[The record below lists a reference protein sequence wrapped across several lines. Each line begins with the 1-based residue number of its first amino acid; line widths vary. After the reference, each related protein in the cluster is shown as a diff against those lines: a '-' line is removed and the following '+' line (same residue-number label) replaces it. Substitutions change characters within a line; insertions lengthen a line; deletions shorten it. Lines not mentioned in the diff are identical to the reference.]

1 MSHHP
6 AGISSRLAVWGVS
19 ISAGLLVLIFAAQF
33 AWRSHIESNW
43 SRTKPGRQQDLAR
56 MIQSS
61 FDDRLEGQRRKGM
74 EIRHDEEISRA
85 VETRAPG
92 DLASAFQRLA
102 RDNSDDDLSIDIVDS
117 TGTII
122 LWSGRSVVSSYVTVL
137 HAAHGD
143 PIAFVS
149 QARLHRYLSVGV
161 ASSAKRYFVFVG
173 RPLETTYPV
182 SNRFVSSTS
191 LADQLLRDSGLPV
204 HFVTEIALR
213 DTSSESTFAIPLKD
227 AEGRLL
233 SYALAPLP
241 TIAAETQKADRYF
254 DSGKSLIAAVGICF
268 LAILLFIS
276 AGRPQNRLFDYGLAI
291 LLAWALRIGWRFLG
305 FPSTL
310 VGGFL
315 FDPAI
320 HSSPFPLGLA
330 GSLGELTLSALT
342 LLFTILL
349 LLKIT
354 LNWFRSSVSAGH
366 RSLLVL
372 RYVTAVALPFA
383 FQYVV
388 RAYGAALRSFVFD
401 STIRYR
407 DPMSLLPNQPMMVMH
422 LNILLLTV
430 ALGAACLAIFL
441 ITSRFLGGVVR
452 DGKLA
457 WTRVILLSLI
467 FLSAYGLYLWL
478 DQPAQLP
485 LYLPL
490 LLYSSGLVM
499 LLLLELRGATW
510 SPWRVRPL
518 VATAI
523 VLAGA
528 FVFAVLALDA
538 KTHEKERDRA
548 QLLAEELLRPVDNWL
563 SLVVSESLRGATSRA
578 VDQLA
583 AGGNDSTASV
593 DLAFGLW
600 AQTLM
605 SKEGYNSALV
615 VYDPFGK
622 ELSRFSVGLTSFD
635 QMDLLTQ
642 LFHREEEAL
651 LVVDRKVSDGT
662 VKYYGEWGYVLAPGN
677 QPVGSIAI
685 VMSASQRTLF
695 RGEAPEQLR
704 STSREPFEDAFRKV
718 SVSEYRDGILW
729 LTNDPILFRGMRLPT
744 SIESDL
750 NNPTGRFVWSEQD
763 LEGQSYDVL
772 YAKDDADRS
781 RILSLSIGSLDI
793 RWHLFN
799 VVKTLLV
806 YLLIFGLIALVASFP
821 SIMAG
826 RPTRFGF
833 REKLITS
840 FAILSVLPLL
850 LMAYYNREL
859 AIDRLDQNITKRLS
873 QDLDV
878 TQQRI
883 STTVEDELDFSLGV
897 NNDFCEAVASD
908 LGVDFSIYQGAQLKA
923 SSRPELFRAS
933 ILDNRL
939 TGTAYVNTI
948 VLGRGFYETQER
960 IGEVSYIVGY
970 RPIVVGDSV
979 RGVLAV
985 PALYRQQ
992 EIDEELAQRNAF
1004 VLGAYALVVSF
1015 VIGLALVLA
1024 NTLSRPLRDLSRAA
1038 RSVGKGDLDVVLQA
1052 RSADEVGDL
1061 IRSFNE
1067 MTTELKA
1074 SRENLARAER
1084 ELAWKEMAKQVAHEI
1099 KNPLTPIKLSIQ
1111 HLVQAY
1117 RQGAKDFGD
1126 ILQRVSQTVV
1136 EQIDVLTRIASEFS
1150 NFARMP
1156 ERTFERVDLKQLL
1169 QETIDL
1175 FKEVQG
1181 IEFRH
1186 TFSAVPAVVVADKDE
1201 LRRVFIN
1208 IVRNSVQAMEKG
1220 GVIVVDLN
1228 VQHQVCSIRI
1238 SDTGSGI
1245 PEEIQPRVFQPNFST
1260 KTDGMGLGL
1269 AITRKVIEDLN
1280 GTINLRSK
1288 VGQGTTVEMNIPLLH
1303 S

>member
-1 MSHHP
+1 MSPHP
-6 AGISSRLAVWGVS
+6 SGISTRLVLWGFSV
-19 ISAGLLVLIFAAQF
+19 SAGALLVLLAAQF
-33 AWRSHIESNW
+33 AWRSSIEANW
-43 SRTKPGRQQDLAR
+43 SQTKSAREQDLAKT
-56 MIQSS
+56 IQSS
-61 FDDRLEGQRRKGM
+61 FDDRLESQRQKGV
-74 EIRHDEEISRA
+74 EISLDDEISRG

-92 DLASAFQRLA
+92 SLASAFQRLA
-102 RDNSDDDLSIDIVDS
+102 RYNPEDDLSIDIVDTAGS
-117 TGTII
+117 IM
-122 LWSGRSVVSSYVTVL
+122 LWSGRSVVLSYASIL
-137 HAAHGD
+137 QAFHGD
-143 PIAFVS
+143 RVAFVS

-161 ASSAKRYFVFVG
+161 ESSDKRYYVFVG

-191 LADQLLRDSGLPV
+191 LADELLRETGVPI
-204 HFVTEIALR
+204 HFVTEVTPR
-213 DTSSESTFAIPLKD
+213 DTAAQSTFAIPLKD
-227 AEGRLL
+227 TESRLL
-233 SYALAPLP
+233 SFALAPLP
-241 TIAAETQKADRYF
+241 TIAAGTQKADRYF
-254 DSGKSLIAAVGICF
+254 EAGKSLTAAVGMCL
-268 LAILLFIS
+268 LALLLFIVKGS
-276 AGRPQNRLFDYGLAI
+276 TWSTSLNYGFAI
-291 LLAWALRIGWRFLG
+291 LLAWAVRIGWRFIG

-330 GSLGELTLSALT
+330 GSLGELSLSALT

-349 LLKIT
+349 LLKLT
-354 LNWFRSSVSAGH
+354 LVWFRSSIHAGF
-366 RSLLVL
+366 RFSRYPGYAAAFLLL
-372 RYVTAVALPFA
+372 FA
-383 FQYVV
+383 FQFLV
-388 RAYGAALRSFVFD
+388 RAYGSALRSFVFD

-407 DPMSLLPNQPMMVMH
+407 DPMSLLPNLPMMVMH
-422 LNILLLTV
+422 LNILLLTI
-430 ALGAACLAIFL
+430 ALAAACMAILL

-452 DGKLA
+452 DEKIA
-457 WTRVILLSLI
+457 WTRVMILGLTVLV
-467 FLSAYGLYLWL
+467 AYGAYLVL
-478 DQPAQLP
+478 DQPPQLP

-490 LLYSSGLVM
+490 LLYGAGLVL
-499 LLLLELRGATW
+499 LLLLEFRGPTW
-510 SPWRVRPL
+510 NPWRVRPM

-528 FVFAVLALDA
+528 FVFAVLALNS
-538 KTHEKERDRA
+538 KMHEKERERA

-563 SLVVSESLRGATSRA
+563 SLIVSESLRGATSRA
-578 VDQLA
+578 VDQLTA
-583 AGGNDSTASV
+583 AGNDSTASV
-593 DLAFGLW
+593 ELAFGLW

-642 LFHREEEAL
+642 LFHKEEEAL

-704 STSREPFEDAFRKV
+704 STSREPFEDEFRKV
-718 SVSEYRDGILW
+718 SISQYRDGLLW
-729 LTNDPILFRGMRLPT
+729 STNDPVLFRGMRLQPW
-744 SIESDL
+744 IEADL
-750 NNPTGRFVWSEQD
+750 NNSTGRFVWSEQD
-763 LEGQSYDVL
+763 LEGQSFDVL

-781 RILSLSIGSLDI
+781 RVLSLSIEFLDI

-799 VVKTLLV
+799 IVKTLLV
-806 YLLIFGLIALVASFP
+806 YLLIFGLIGIAVSLPPLVA
-821 SIMAG
+821 G
-826 RPTRFGF
+826 RSPRFGF

-840 FAILSVLPLL
+840 FAILSILPLL
-850 LMAYYNREL
+850 LMAFYNREL
-859 AIDRLDQNITKRLS
+859 AIDRLDQNITRRLS

-883 STTVEDELDFSLGV
+883 STTVEDEQDFAQGV
-897 NNDFCEAVASD
+897 NNDFCEVVASD
-908 LGVDFSIYQGAQLKA
+908 LGVDFSIYDGAQLKA

-970 RPIVVGDSV
+970 RPIVIGDSI

-1015 VIGLALVLA
+1015 VIGLALILA

-1038 RSVGKGDLDVVLQA
+1038 RRVGKGDLDVVLQA
-1052 RSADEVGDL
+1052 QSADEVGDL

-1067 MTTELKA
+1067 MTVELKA
-1074 SRENLARAER
+1074 SRERLARAER

-1136 EQIDVLTRIASEFS
+1136 EQIEVLSRIASEFS

-1156 ERTFERVDLKQLL
+1156 ERTFERIDLSRLL

-1181 IEFRH
+1181 VDFRY
-1186 TFSAVPAVVVADKDE
+1186 TSSLAPAVVVADRDE

-1208 IVRNSVQAMEKG
+1208 VVRNSVQAMENG
-1220 GVIVVDLN
+1220 GVIVVELH
-1228 VQHQVCSIRI
+1228 VEHQICSIRI

-1245 PEEIQPRVFQPNFST
+1245 PEEILSKVFQPNFST

-1280 GTINLRSK
+1280 GTITLQSK